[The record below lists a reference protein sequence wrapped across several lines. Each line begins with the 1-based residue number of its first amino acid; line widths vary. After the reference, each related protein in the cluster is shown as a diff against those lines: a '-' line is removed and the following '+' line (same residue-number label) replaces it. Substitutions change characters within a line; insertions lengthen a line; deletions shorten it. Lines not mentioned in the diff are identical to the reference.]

1 MSKLSLQEI
10 SKYSKMINRK
20 QKEKENRKNLLK
32 ISMMKLHLIE
42 DPESRLR
49 RSVLINNTFR
59 TLQLE
64 HRESVRQEQLE
75 SLRRKRSSDCLHSS
89 NVDQSQP
96 KMMHFNDSASRT
108 ENVSAEDILSDVI
121 LPPPLNPN
129 LNHVVVENYKVI
141 DCYTGSSAEGSGLT
155 PPWMEKEY
163 FDWAQISEEEQKIW
177 QDDDDEEDTD
187 GDLSV
192 TVQNS
197 VNGDTMNEDEGYDEF
212 SDSSSDDDDSNQ
224 YEVDIVEENIQ
235 HNSELIICRLDTQIS
250 EPCATSL
257 VSNLLTPLES

>member
-1 MSKLSLQEI
+1 
-10 SKYSKMINRK
+10 MINKK
-20 QKEKENRKNLLK
+20 QKEKENRKKLLK

-75 SLRRKRSSDCLHSS
+75 SLRRKRNSDCLNNS
-89 NVDQSQP
+89 NADQTQP
-96 KMMHFNDSASRT
+96 KLMHFNDSASRT

-121 LPPPLNPN
+121 LPPPLNPS

-141 DCYTGSSAEGSGLT
+141 DCYTGSSSDGAGLP

-177 QDDDDEEDTD
+177 QDDDDDEEDND
-187 GDLSV
+187 IDLSAS
-192 TVQNS
+192 VQNS
-197 VNGDTMNEDEGYDEF
+197 GNSDGINEDEGYDEF
-212 SDSSSDDDDSNQ
+212 SDSSSEDDDSNE
-224 YEVDIVEENIQ
+224 YDVDVVEEDNQ
-235 HNSELIICRLDTQIS
+235 HKNELIICRIDTQKIS
-250 EPCATSL
+250 PSTTSL
-257 VSNLLTPLES
+257 VSNLLTTLES